1 MLCLFLACEVH
12 ATTRFVNVNNPTPA
26 PPYTSWPTA
35 STNIQLAL
43 NLSQTGDS
51 VLVTNGVYDSGGT
64 YLSGSNRVVH
74 QVANCVLRSVN
85 GPAVTI
91 IKGYQVPGLTNG
103 PAAIR
108 CVYLS
113 SGSTLS
119 GFTLL
124 GGATIAGESGGGVRG
139 QASDSVVTNCIFIG
153 NSAYTSGGGIYQGK
167 VFNSTFIS
175 NTVTVGGGAGGGAA
189 AQSLLYN
196 CILSRNF
203 SAYISGGAN
212 NSTLINCT
220 VVSNS
225 AASYAGSGWN
235 SVYKNCIVYY
245 NHSYNVSPDDGPGY
259 CTGTNCCTDGVF
271 ATGTNIFHDIPLF
284 VDGTKDFHLN
294 PLSPCV
300 NRGLN
305 SVVTNNVDMDGNPR
319 IAGVTVD
326 VGAYEVQSP
335 IQVPIHY
342 VNLNSTTPVAPYTN
356 WFQAANNI
364 ASAIQAAA
372 PGDVVALNDG
382 YYWLETAYKGGIPMG
397 MVIDKPVTVMS
408 ISGPSATELVYN
420 SGAVTA
426 GGGDGVYITN
436 GATLSGLTLTGHQL
450 YLGGAIQC
458 ESSNSIVTNC
468 IITGN
473 IGHWG
478 GGIYKGT
485 VVNCILS
492 NNAAWQGGGAYSN
505 ILVNCLLTGN
515 RSSNIDNMSGGAA
528 TGCSLTGCVLV
539 ANSSLG
545 SGGATVMCNLTGCVV
560 SNNSAEFYGGGV
572 YLGTADSC
580 LISSNRAAL
589 SGGGA
594 YTVKMKNSV
603 LRDNVATSGGGASGG
618 TLVNCTVINNTG
630 TNGVGGVTP
639 GTFITN
645 SILYWNTSPKGV
657 ANFSSSS
664 GPLINYCCTTP
675 LPIDSVGNIT
685 NEPVFADLANEDFHL
700 QSNAPCIN
708 SGNNTFVASS
718 TDFGGNSRIVG
729 GTVDIGAYEY
739 QSPASTISYAYL
751 QQYGLPTDGT
761 ADNADTDGDGFK
773 NWQEWR
779 AGTSPTDATS
789 LLQMLTTSN
798 SVSGATVTW
807 QSVAGVTYLVQ
818 RAGNLAAQPA
828 FSTIQSNIVGQ
839 AGTTSYTDTS
849 AVGGAQFFYRVGV
862 Q

>member
-1 MLCLFLACEVH
+1 
-12 ATTRFVNVNNPTPA
+12 
-26 PPYTSWPTA
+26 
-35 STNIQLAL
+35 
-43 NLSQTGDS
+43 
-51 VLVTNGVYDSGGT
+51 
-64 YLSGSNRVVH
+64 
-74 QVANCVLRSVN
+74 
-85 GPAVTI
+85 
-91 IKGYQVPGLTNG
+91 
-103 PAAIR
+103 
-108 CVYLS
+108 
-113 SGSTLS
+113 
-119 GFTLL
+119 
-124 GGATIAGESGGGVRG
+124 
-139 QASDSVVTNCIFIG
+139 
-153 NSAYTSGGGIYQGK
+153 
-167 VFNSTFIS
+167 
-175 NTVTVGGGAGGGAA
+175 
-189 AQSLLYN
+189 
-196 CILSRNF
+196 
-203 SAYISGGAN
+203 
-212 NSTLINCT
+212 
-220 VVSNS
+220 
-225 AASYAGSGWN
+225 
-235 SVYKNCIVYY
+235 
-245 NHSYNVSPDDGPGY
+245 
-259 CTGTNCCTDGVF
+259 
-271 ATGTNIFHDIPLF
+271 
-284 VDGTKDFHLN
+284 
-294 PLSPCV
+294 
-300 NRGLN
+300 
-305 SVVTNNVDMDGNPR
+305 
-319 IAGVTVD
+319 
-326 VGAYEVQSP
+326 
-335 IQVPIHY
+335 
-342 VNLNSTTPVAPYTN
+342 
-356 WFQAANNI
+356 
-364 ASAIQAAA
+364 
-372 PGDVVALNDG
+372 
-382 YYWLETAYKGGIPMG
+382 
-397 MVIDKPVTVMS
+397 
-408 ISGPSATELVYN
+408 
-420 SGAVTA
+420 
-426 GGGDGVYITN
+426 
-436 GATLSGLTLTGHQL
+436 
-450 YLGGAIQC
+450 
-458 ESSNSIVTNC
+458 
-468 IITGN
+468 
-473 IGHWG
+473 
-478 GGIYKGT
+478 
-485 VVNCILS
+485 
-492 NNAAWQGGGAYSN
+492 
-505 ILVNCLLTGN
+505 
-515 RSSNIDNMSGGAA
+515 
-528 TGCSLTGCVLV
+528 
-539 ANSSLG
+539 
-545 SGGATVMCNLTGCVV
+545 MCNLTGCVV